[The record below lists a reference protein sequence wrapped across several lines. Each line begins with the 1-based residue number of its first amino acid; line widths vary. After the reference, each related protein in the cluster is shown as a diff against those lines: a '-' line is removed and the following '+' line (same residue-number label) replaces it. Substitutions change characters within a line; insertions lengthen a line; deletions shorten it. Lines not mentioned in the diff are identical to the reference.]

1 VSAGPAGKALFWEG
15 GSLWIGLT
23 NVRSEYHSH
32 HAIQLGL
39 ALTGTAQFKTR
50 SDPDWVHYAGVLIP
64 PNLLHTFQAPGE
76 LVANLFCEP
85 ESTVGRKIAVRLNS
99 GALTPLDAVTAGD
112 LSNELKQAFFTGAEP
127 DHLIAAAHRCFTNLV
142 DGASFTTPTDPRIE
156 QAVAEIHRR
165 VDEPLTLGEI
175 AGAVR
180 LSESRFRHL
189 FVSETGLHFR
199 GYLLWARLNKAL
211 QLGFSGSTW
220 TEAAHAANF
229 SDAAHLTRTCQR
241 MFGFAP
247 THAQRGQIEVQYRP
261 TA

>member
-1 VSAGPAGKALFWEG
+1 VSQGPAGKALFWEG

-23 NVRSEYHSH
+23 NVRSDYHSH

-39 ALTGTAQFKTR
+39 ALTGTAQFKTKA
-50 SDPDWVHYAGVLIP
+50 DLDWVHYSGVLIP
-64 PNLLHTFQAPGE
+64 PNLQHTFQAPGE

-85 ESTVGRKIAVRLNS
+85 ESAVGRGIIRRLNS
-99 GALTPLDAVTAGD
+99 RGLTPLDAATAGE
-112 LSNELKQAFFTGAEP
+112 LASELKQAFFAKADP
-127 DHLIAAAHRCFTNLV
+127 DWLIAAAQRCFTNLV
-142 DGASFTTPTDPRIE
+142 DGANFATPTDPRIE
-156 QAVAEIHRR
+156 RAVAEIHRR
-165 VDEPLTLGEI
+165 VDEPLTLGDV
-175 AGAVR
+175 ARAVR

-199 GYLLWARLNKAL
+199 GYLLWARLNRAL
-211 QLGFSGSTW
+211 QLGFSGGTW

-247 THAQRGQIEVQYRP
+247 THAQRGQIEIQYRR
-261 TA
+261 